1 MKLNPKTVRNRVTRR
16 VFGIFAVAAIFPAIV
31 TSGLAYT
38 AVKQQLT
45 ESSFDYLRNESKN
58 YALTV
63 IQRLQFARDFLSQ
76 TELDIDELRGT
87 LDSTIFNRI
96 HVAGEA
102 IDTSNFP
109 TISQEPLPTDRDR
122 LETVLTDEGASIW
135 LSTIGY
141 SGERVSGEL
150 KPEFVWGSPELFPV
164 TLSFCVLNQDKLV
177 IFCPDPPQ
185 DDALE
190 LWRQAI
196 SDSMVGTLEWTQDS
210 GVYMAG
216 FFTLP
221 LHADFTTGSFSIA
234 AIQNASDAM
243 VPMAGFS
250 KVFPPAIGLSV
261 LLVLWISLYQVRRRL
276 GPLQVLTSATY
287 NIAEGDFSTSVTLD
301 SNDEFQALAESLNKM
316 RENLRGQFG
325 TLRALSELDQCIL
338 TATDLQ
344 TVIETALRRMMVLFE
359 CQCASVTVVDKDAED
374 VAQVIWTSGDG
385 QFEVDRIQLSVE
397 HRLAETDEPICIA
410 HAEADAPYLVPLKD
424 SGAATY
430 RVMPIIRKD
439 RLVGIITLGFP
450 HPHNE
455 ENTGAIALQDF
466 ADRLAVALQTIDRA
480 EQLYRRAHYDSLT
493 SLPNRQLFKDRL
505 DRSIARAL
513 AHGCIGALLFIDLD
527 NFKTVNDSEGHE
539 VGDNLLQL
547 AAQRLQRCVGSA
559 DTIARLGGDEFT
571 VILSDIS
578 SPNEVMRVS
587 ERIIS
592 VLSESYKVDTM
603 EHFLS
608 ASIGITMI
616 PADGNSVDGLLRNAD
631 TAMYRAKDLGRG
643 RSVFFEEHMNV
654 AAEKRVSLAGELQH
668 AIDRDELLLFY
679 QPKVDLQTQR
689 VSGAEA
695 LLRWMHPERGI
706 VLPDEFIPVAEETG
720 MILDIGAWVIRE
732 AVRQLSIWHQYGLLK
747 SLSLNVSYRQIRDGD
762 VVQTIKDALHANKVE
777 PQGLEVEITESMM
790 ADDKQVTMDTL
801 CALREMGVRVAIDD
815 FGTGYSSFSYLTELS
830 FDTLKIDKTF
840 VDDVPA
846 SREKTAILS
855 GIIQIGTLLGK
866 EIVAEGIETPEQ
878 AAALA
883 KYGCSIA
890 QGYLYSHPLP
900 ANEFEAFITQR
911 DARKLA

>member
-1 MKLNPKTVRNRVTRR
+1 
-16 VFGIFAVAAIFPAIV
+16 
-31 TSGLAYT
+31 
-38 AVKQQLT
+38 
-45 ESSFDYLRNESKN
+45 
-58 YALTV
+58 
-63 IQRLQFARDFLSQ
+63 
-76 TELDIDELRGT
+76 
-87 LDSTIFNRI
+87 
-96 HVAGEA
+96 
-102 IDTSNFP
+102 
-109 TISQEPLPTDRDR
+109 
-122 LETVLTDEGASIW
+122 
-135 LSTIGY
+135 
-141 SGERVSGEL
+141 
-150 KPEFVWGSPELFPV
+150 
-164 TLSFCVLNQDKLV
+164 
-177 IFCPDPPQ
+177 
-185 DDALE
+185 
-190 LWRQAI
+190 
-196 SDSMVGTLEWTQDS
+196 
-210 GVYMAG
+210 
-216 FFTLP
+216 
-221 LHADFTTGSFSIA
+221 
-234 AIQNASDAM
+234 
-243 VPMAGFS
+243 
-250 KVFPPAIGLSV
+250 
-261 LLVLWISLYQVRRRL
+261 
-276 GPLQVLTSATY
+276 
-287 NIAEGDFSTSVTLD
+287 
-301 SNDEFQALAESLNKM
+301 
-316 RENLRGQFG
+316 
-325 TLRALSELDQCIL
+325 
-338 TATDLQ
+338 
-344 TVIETALRRMMVLFE
+344 
-359 CQCASVTVVDKDAED
+359 
-374 VAQVIWTSGDG
+374 
-385 QFEVDRIQLSVE
+385 
-397 HRLAETDEPICIA
+397 
-410 HAEADAPYLVPLKD
+410 
-424 SGAATY
+424 
-430 RVMPIIRKD
+430 
-439 RLVGIITLGFP
+439 
-450 HPHNE
+450 
-455 ENTGAIALQDF
+455 
-466 ADRLAVALQTIDRA
+466 
-480 EQLYRRAHYDSLT
+480 
-493 SLPNRQLFKDRL
+493 
-505 DRSIARAL
+505 
-513 AHGCIGALLFIDLD
+513 
-527 NFKTVNDSEGHE
+527 
-539 VGDNLLQL
+539 
-547 AAQRLQRCVGSA
+547 
-559 DTIARLGGDEFT
+559 
-571 VILSDIS
+571 
-578 SPNEVMRVS
+578 MRVS